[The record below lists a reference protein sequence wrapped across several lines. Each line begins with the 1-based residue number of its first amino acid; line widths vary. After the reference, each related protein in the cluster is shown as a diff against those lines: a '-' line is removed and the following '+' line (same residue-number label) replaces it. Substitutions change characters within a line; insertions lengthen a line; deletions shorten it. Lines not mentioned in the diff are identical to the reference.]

1 MVEFFFFLL
10 RSTKSVGERER
21 ISWRGRERS
30 TKSVGERETERESER
45 PLNLYN
51 YFFVGLKLALAKW
64 AQIGLKVERAVG
76 CRTKRNTCFRWCRP
90 NRPFALSNRKRPVA
104 PSLRK
109 QKGKWALDS
118 STTKP
123 VFGESGI

>member
-1 MVEFFFFLL
+1 L
-10 RSTKSVGERER
+10 
-21 ISWRGRERS
+21 
-30 TKSVGERETERESER
+30 ERESER

-90 NRPFALSNRKRPVA
+90 NRPFAISNRKRPVA

>member
-21 ISWRGRERS
+21 ESQLERERVRS
-30 TKSVGERETERESER
+30 TKSVGERETESER

-64 AQIGLKVERAVG
+64 AQIGLKVERAGG

>member
-21 ISWRGRERS
+21 VSWRGGERDRQS
-30 TKSVGERETERESER
+30 QLERETERESER

-51 YFFVGLKLALAKW
+51 YFFVGLKLALDKW